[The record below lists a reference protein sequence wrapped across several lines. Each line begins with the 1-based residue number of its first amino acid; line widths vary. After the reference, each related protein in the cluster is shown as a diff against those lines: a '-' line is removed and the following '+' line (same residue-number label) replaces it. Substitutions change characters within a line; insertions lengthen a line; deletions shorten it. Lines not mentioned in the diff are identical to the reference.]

1 MKRALSLLGAGAL
14 LGWTGLGLFAWFNVA
29 ERVTI
34 VSSESADATPVDSPT
49 VLALADEVNALHQDV
64 RALASGFGENLT
76 ALHDALTSSMD
87 EHAAAT
93 ELRLAA
99 LRDEVGSRNDTSPL
113 DELADL
119 RRELAALRL
128 SLERTSE
135 LPGGQLVPTALV
147 AEEPAPAV
155 EIAAVEP
162 APAEPVVAAEP
173 VAAPAAPEKKG
184 KKSFLAFKLPS
195 DDFRFDERRS
205 WAIVPNLSRVGFDAK
220 TTLHDFTAT
229 TSTLSGELDVDL
241 SHPDAAPH
249 ARFVAQAK
257 SLNSGNGDRDEQ
269 MREHL
274 AVDEHPEIVFELASF
289 VPAELDLAAMKAS
302 GKARGKMTI
311 RGVTQDVEM
320 PVKVAVDDARRL
332 CVEGE
337 MMLDLERFSVPV
349 PNKLG
354 LISMEKEVK
363 VWISLRLRVNP
374 KTEG

>member
-1 MKRALSLLGAGAL
+1 MKRALSFVGVGAL
-14 LGWTGLGLFAWFNVA
+14 LGWTGLGLFAWANVA

-34 VSSESADATPVDSPT
+34 VSSESADAAPADSPA

-76 ALHDALTSSMD
+76 ALHDALSSSID
-87 EHAAAT
+87 EHAAAM
-93 ELRLAA
+93 ELRMAA
-99 LRDEVGSRNDTSPL
+99 LRDEVGSRPDTSPL
-113 DELADL
+113 DGLADL
-119 RRELAALRL
+119 RRELAELRL
-128 SLERTSE
+128 SLERT
-135 LPGGQLVPTALV
+135 TALPAGQPVPSAPVAAEPTPV
-147 AEEPAPAV
+147 AEVAALEPAP
-155 EIAAVEP
+155 VEP
-162 APAEPVVAAEP
+162 VPAEP

-195 DDFRFDERRS
+195 DEFRFDERRT
-205 WAIVPNLSRVGFDAK
+205 WALVPNLSRVGFDAK

-229 TSTLSGELDVDL
+229 TSTLTGELEVDL
-241 SHPDAAPH
+241 SRPDDAPR
-249 ARFVAQAK
+249 ARLVAQAK

-274 AVDEHPEIVFELASF
+274 AVEEHPEIVFELASF

-311 RGVTQDVEM
+311 RGVTQEVEM

-363 VWISLRLRVNP
+363 VWISLRLRANP

>member
-34 VSSESADATPVDSPT
+34 VSSDSADATPVDSPT

-135 LPGGQLVPTALV
+135 LPGGQLVPTLLV
-147 AEEPAPAV
+147 AEEPAPV
-155 EIAAVEP
+155 IEIAAVEP
-162 APAEPVVAAEP
+162 APAEP

-241 SHPDAAPH
+241 SHPDVAPH

-274 AVDEHPEIVFELASF
+274 AVDEHPEIAFELASF